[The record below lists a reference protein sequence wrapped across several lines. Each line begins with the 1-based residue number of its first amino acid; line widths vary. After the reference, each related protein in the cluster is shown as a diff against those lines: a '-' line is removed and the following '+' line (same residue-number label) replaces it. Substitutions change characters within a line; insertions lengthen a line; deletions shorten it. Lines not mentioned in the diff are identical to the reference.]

1 MSWVRENRYR
11 NWIGR
16 QGRAALWLSKDGL
29 VAAGMGLRNPKQQR
43 FQIVPYLMTA
53 EYKYLPF
60 GLRRDL
66 TPGQSVRANLGDP
79 TSAVSRQ
86 DFG

>member
-1 MSWVRENRYR
+1 
-11 NWIGR
+11 
-16 QGRAALWLSKDGL
+16 
-29 VAAGMGLRNPKQQR
+29 MGLRNPKQQR

-66 TPGQSVRANLGDP
+66 TTGQSIRANLGDP